1 MIDPSRL
8 TLALG
13 AEPIALLSRYGNRHG
28 LIAGATGT
36 GKTVT
41 LQVLAEAFSARGVPV
56 FMADVKGDLAGL
68 SQPGSMSERFARR
81 LELLGI
87 KDWQPDRFPVI
98 PWDLYG
104 EQGHPLRTTPSE
116 IGPLL
121 LSRMLGLNDV
131 QEGVLQVVFK
141 VADDNGLLLLDL
153 KDLRAMLTHVS
164 EHAKEISAQYGL
176 VSTTSIAAVQR
187 ALLGLQQEG
196 ADQFFGEPA
205 LQLEDLLRPAADG
218 RGPIHILAADK
229 LILRPRIYT
238 SFLLWLLSELFEEL
252 PEVGDLDRPKLVFF
266 FDEAH
271 LLFDD
276 APAEL
281 KNRIEQVVR
290 LIRSKGVGVYFI
302 SQHPNDIP
310 DDVLGQLGNRVQH
323 ALRAF
328 TPRDQKAVK
337 VAAETFVQNPDL
349 DIQAAITQMGVGEA
363 LLSMLGDKGVPQMV
377 QRAYVLPPASRIGTI
392 DDAER
397 RALIAA
403 SPLAHSYAGTI
414 DRESAYEQLQKRA
427 EQRAAP
433 PPAPAA
439 EPERKAEPAPRRSN
453 RQSATEA
460 FVKSTLRSLGSQLGR
475 QLVRGLLGALKR

>member
-1 MIDPSRL
+1 
-8 TLALG
+8 
-13 AEPIALLSRYGNRHG
+13 
-28 LIAGATGT
+28 
-36 GKTVT
+36 
-41 LQVLAEAFSARGVPV
+41 
-56 FMADVKGDLAGL
+56 
-68 SQPGSMSERFARR
+68 MSDRFARR

-87 KDWQPDRFPVI
+87 TDWKPSGFPVI

-104 EQGHPLRTTPSE
+104 VQGHPLRTTPSE

-121 LSRMLGLNDV
+121 LARMLSLTDV
-131 QEGVLQVVFK
+131 QESVLQVVFK

-153 KDLRAMLTHVS
+153 KDLRAMLHHVS
-164 EHAKEISAQYGL
+164 EHSKEISAEFGL
-176 VSTTSIAAVQR
+176 VRKSSIAAIQR
-187 ALLGLQQEG
+187 GLLGLEQEG
-196 ADQFFGEPA
+196 ADKFFGEPA
-205 LQLEDLLRPAADG
+205 LKLEDLLRPAADG
-218 RGPIHILAADK
+218 RGHIHILAADK

-276 APAEL
+276 APTEL

-302 SQHPNDIP
+302 SQNPDDIP

-349 DIQAAITQMGVGEA
+349 DIKAAITQMGVGEA
-363 LLSMLGDKGVPQMV
+363 LLSMLGDQGIPQMV

-392 DDAER
+392 NEGER
-397 RALIAA
+397 RELIAN
-403 SPLAHSYAGTI
+403 SPLQASYAGDI
-414 DRESAYEQLQKRA
+414 DRESAYEQLLKRA
-427 EQRAAP
+427 QKSVEPPVQKKTKPTQSAP
-433 PPAPAA
+433 
-439 EPERKAEPAPRRSN
+439 KKRRST
-453 RQSATEA
+453 RQSPTEA
-460 FVKSTLRSLGSQLGR
+460 FVKSMLRSVGSQLGR
-475 QLVRGLLGALKR
+475 SLMRGLLGALKR